1 MRKVVFIFMMVLTL
15 SFMLLACT
23 TGPIDNPADEKPI
36 EEKPEEK
43 YPDDNKPKDTKAPVF
58 KDLYDGYLSDVEHLA
73 NVPFDLLEDIVVSDN
88 VTPSNAILLE
98 IIDDGGYLN
107 SQPGVYTIT
116 IQASDEAGN
125 KSTAKR
131 DVYVLDGLSIV
142 TYKLFINDEEL
153 PVSVNEEE
161 ALMYTSSGT
170 KFRSKDV
177 IQLMTK
183 SFFLA
188 EYDKYKAAHTNNGAV
203 PYMNNGALIIVDEEM
218 KIKLVRVSSGSVF
231 EIDENNEMKQ
241 DSQLNWSSGINA
253 TSGSGMLK
261 NIPSLIE
268 TLIPEGG
275 FIIFAPG
282 KDPYD
287 ARMALISKVFSSV
300 YTTGAVNKDIRDI
313 DVRDVKID
321 IYEAADYI
329 PMPPRVAVPNI
340 NLHKNMISWHAI
352 PNAVKYL
359 IYVDGKQVSETTSTQ
374 FMLDVLSYLEPS
386 KNPSGYEIE
395 VQAAPDQSGKYGLS
409 YLSNKVVY
417 KNVTFTEIQTPVIS
431 QSGNMI
437 SWDKVDGA
445 SSYDI
450 YFTIDTVTVKADNV
464 ETTAFD
470 LTAFEILFSGVS
482 KVSVIAIG
490 DETHFDSQASNQIEV
505 TLSKVE
511 TLVINGYKVDVLRT
525 GALNYFVRRNLNYQT
540 QNGFA
545 GAPYL
550 FLIVDP
556 MTLNESHA
564 NIEFK
569 ESYGSIVLL
578 ENDFTVKMIN
588 STGTGKSWNI
598 LDGWYQNKFYKSNA
612 EQIESIIPSIYEGDY
627 LLIGK
632 YSNLLNVTTP
642 TDSVI
647 LNVDAREFVNH
658 FYVKNNGPEFKDEA
672 WRTDISTFLDPRNVT
687 FEIIEKVIIVTEK
700 LATPEISILEDILS
714 WNEIANAGKYYI
726 YVNGVK
732 AHETTGL
739 FIDMKELNLKASP
752 EGITYTVEVVAIPID
767 MIHYETSD
775 KSNAV
780 TYIQYG
786 EEEPEKPEFYTHMS
800 VNNVEVAVKF
810 NTENAF
816 NRLSSG
822 ASFRSKDEIQAM
834 TKEHFLAE
842 YQKYAAGYADS
853 NNNVFFPN
861 GVLLIVDK
869 DLNVKLLRVG
879 VGITAEVNENDEVK
893 TSNLGWG
900 NTQATGGIF
909 SNLVGNNLETLIPD
923 GGYLI
928 FAPATTNNVARTWM
942 VKNLF
947 HSGYQSGATAVANKD
962 IKVSEVKL
970 QLLDRS

>member
-1 MRKVVFIFMMVLTL
+1 MRKILFTFIMLLML
-15 SFMLLACT
+15 SFMLIACT
-23 TGPIDNPADEKPI
+23 TDPSDNPDDEKPI
-36 EEKPEEK
+36 EQTPGETD
-43 YPDDNKPKDTKAPVF
+43 PDDDKPKDTKAPVF
-58 KDLYDGYLSDVEHLA
+58 KDIYDGFLSDVEHLA
-73 NVPFDLLEDIVVSDN
+73 HMTFDLFEGVVVTDD
-88 VTPSNAILLE
+88 VTPSNSILLE
-98 IIDDGGYLN
+98 IIDDGGYQN
-107 SQPGVYTIT
+107 DIPGVYTIT
-116 IQASDEAGN
+116 IQASDNAGN

-131 DVYVLDGLSIV
+131 DVYVIDGLMIQ
-142 TYKLFINDEEL
+142 TYKLFINDDEL
-153 PVSVNEEE
+153 AVSVNEEE

-183 SFFLA
+183 EFFLA
-188 EYDKYKAAHTNNGAV
+188 EYDKYKAAHTNNGGV
-203 PYMNNGALIIVDEEM
+203 PYMNNGALIVVDPSM

-241 DSQLNWSSGINA
+241 DSQLNWNSGINA
-253 TSGSGMLK
+253 SSGSGMLK
-261 NIPSLIE
+261 NIPTLLE

-287 ARMALISKVFSSV
+287 ARMALISRVFSSV

-313 DVRDVKID
+313 DIREVKVD
-321 IYEAADYI
+321 IHQDSDYV
-329 PMPPRVAVPNI
+329 PMPPRLTTPSI
-340 NLHKNMISWHAI
+340 KLYKNMLTWEAI
-352 PNAVKYL
+352 PNATKYL
-359 IYVDGKQVSETTSTQ
+359 IYVDGKEFAQIEGTNLS
-374 FMLDVLSYLEPS
+374 LDLLSLVESP
-386 KNPSGYEIE
+386 KNGTAYEIE
-395 VQAAPDQSGKYGLS
+395 VQAVPDNTGKNGLS
-409 YLSNKVVY
+409 YLSNKVLY
-417 KNVTFTEIQTPVIS
+417 KKVTFSETQTPVITKN
-431 QSGNMI
+431 GNEI
-437 SWDKVDGA
+437 SWNLIDGA

-450 YFTIDTVTVKADNV
+450 YFTIGTVSLKAGNV
-464 ETTAFD
+464 TTNAFD
-470 LTAFEILFSGVS
+470 LTTFETLFPGVS

-490 DETHFDSQASNQIEV
+490 DDTHFDSNESNQIEV
-505 TLSKVE
+505 TLGKVE

-525 GALNYFVRRNLNYQT
+525 GALNYFVRRNLSYAT
-540 QNGFA
+540 QNGFN

-556 MTLNESHA
+556 MTLNESHK
-564 NIEFK
+564 NVEFK

-612 EQIESIIPSIYEGDY
+612 EQIESIIHSIYSGDY

-632 YSNLLNVTTP
+632 YANLLNVTTP

-647 LNVDAREFVNH
+647 INVDAREFVNH
-658 FYVKNNGPEFKDEA
+658 FYVKDNGAEFKDEA
-672 WRTDISTFLDPRNVT
+672 WRGDMSTFLDPRNVT

-700 LATPEISILEDILS
+700 LETPEISIEEDILS
-714 WNEIANAGKYYI
+714 WEEISNAGTYYI
-726 YVNGVK
+726 YVDGIKV
-732 AHETTGL
+732 HETTGL

-752 EGITYTVEVVAIPID
+752 DGISYTVEVMAIPQD
-767 MIHYETSD
+767 MIHYEISE
-775 KSNAV
+775 KSNQV
-780 TYIQYG
+780 TYVQFG
-786 EEEPEKPEFYTHMS
+786 EEEPEQPEFYTHMK
-800 VNNVEVAVKF
+800 VNNVEVAVTF
-810 NTENAF
+810 NMENAF

-822 ASFRSKDEIQAM
+822 AAFRSKDEIQVM

-842 YQKYAAGYADS
+842 FEKHAGSYADS
-853 NNNVFFPN
+853 NGNVFFPN

-869 DLNVKLLRVG
+869 NLNVKLLRVG

-893 TSNLGWG
+893 TSSLGWG
-900 NTQATGGIF
+900 NTQATGGGF
-909 SNLVGNNLETLIPD
+909 ANLVGERLESLIPD

-928 FAPATTNNVARTWM
+928 FAPATTNNISRTWM

-962 IKVSEVKL
+962 IRVSEVKL
-970 QLLDRS
+970 ELLDRS